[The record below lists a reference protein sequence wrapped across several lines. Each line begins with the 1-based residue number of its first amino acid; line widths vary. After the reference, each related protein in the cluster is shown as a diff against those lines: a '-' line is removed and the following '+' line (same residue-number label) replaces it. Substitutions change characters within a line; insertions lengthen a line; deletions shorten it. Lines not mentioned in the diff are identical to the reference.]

1 MITEIDFK
9 VKGEEWK
16 KQAYA
21 IGELLETPVK
31 YTKTSKFDY
40 LIGSGYTAVGK
51 MAVRSSCCTDL
62 SQQGAELMQ
71 QTFWTAFGDIWKPM
85 VTREITRY
93 PASNGDP
100 VGHIIRRYF
109 VDMIPKGKQLDYNQ
123 PVV

>member
-1 MITEIDFK
+1 
-9 VKGEEWK
+9 
-16 KQAYA
+16 
-21 IGELLETPVK
+21 
-31 YTKTSKFDY
+31 
-40 LIGSGYTAVGK
+40 
-51 MAVRSSCCTDL
+51 
-62 SQQGAELMQ
+62 MQ